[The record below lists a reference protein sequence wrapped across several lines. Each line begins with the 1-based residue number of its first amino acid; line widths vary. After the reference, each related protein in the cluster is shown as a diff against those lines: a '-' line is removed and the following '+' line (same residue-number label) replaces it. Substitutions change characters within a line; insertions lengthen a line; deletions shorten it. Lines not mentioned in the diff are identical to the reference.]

1 MTVAAA
7 LSSQFFSLR
16 KYQSTL
22 ARCRGDERQGMT
34 DRFEGVLK
42 LLEGDSNEEKV
53 RAKRDA
59 VTP

>member
-1 MTVAAA
+1 
-7 LSSQFFSLR
+7 
-16 KYQSTL
+16 
-22 ARCRGDERQGMT
+22 MT

-53 RAKRDA
+53 RAPRAA

>member
-1 MTVAAA
+1 MVTLRFASKYVPVSTYQK
-7 LSSQFFSLR
+7 SS
-16 KYQSTL
+16 
-22 ARCRGDERQGMT
+22 RCRGDERQGMT

-53 RAKRDA
+53 RAPRAA